1 MLPRHSIPAC
11 QNKYR
16 MLKNKVAKDKEANSN
31 LRIPAVDESSQSD
44 QEQGLKES
52 VEAGPSQH
60 NEGPLATVSPAQL
73 NGFEAVNKDVAN
85 LNAQSGGEN

>member
-11 QNKYR
+11 QTKYR
-16 MLKNKVAKDKEANSN
+16 LFKNKVAKDKEANSN
-31 LRIPAVDESSQSD
+31 LQIPAVDESSQSD

-52 VEAGPSQH
+52 VEAGPSKQ
-60 NEGPLATVSPAQL
+60 NEGPLTTVSPAQL

-85 LNAQSGGEN
+85 LDSQGGGEN